1 MTIALFYRDV
11 RHTKLGIVKRV
22 SHARYGW
29 ASERNDNCEDMAKP
43 PASPKN
49 ADVTKPRNRFNVR
62 FWHKADIP
70 LCIEYAVSSPEP
82 VSST

>member
-29 ASERNDNCEDMAKP
+29 ASERNDNCENIGKAASVAKEC
-43 PASPKN
+43 SM
-49 ADVTKPRNRFNVR
+49 
-62 FWHKADIP
+62 
-70 LCIEYAVSSPEP
+70 
-82 VSST
+82 